1 MKPLNYIKKYGLDKP
16 HTKIRFE
23 DIVEDFQVDF
33 MALLEIGKARDNIKG
48 YENAIRA
55 MHGKFEGI
63 ENKSD
68 ASNRKAIKACW
79 NKFYAVFVAP
89 TREKLFPE
97 KMRERR
103 EAKEQRDNWHR
114 QQRDAY
120 GGFHDSFHDSFNR
133 YARERFWRILFGMG
147 SLLKDPFKELGL
159 TGNAT
164 GSEVK
169 SKYRELA
176 LSCHPDKGGDSKEF
190 CRITEAKNACLK
202 SLGAL

>member
-23 DIVEDFQVDF
+23 EIVEDFQVDF

-55 MHGKFEGI
+55 MHSKFEGI
-63 ENKSD
+63 EMKSD

-103 EAKEQRDNWHR
+103 EAKEQKANWHR
-114 QQRDAY
+114 
-120 GGFHDSFHDSFNR
+120 GFEKDFYDSFNR
-133 YARERFWRILFGMG
+133 RARERFWKMLFGIG

-159 TGNAT
+159 TSDAT
-164 GSEVK
+164 ISEVK
-169 SKYRELA
+169 DKYRKLV
-176 LSCHPDKGGDSKEF
+176 LQCHPDKGGNSKEF
-190 CRITEAKNACLK
+190 CRITEAKNKCLK
-202 SLGAL
+202 SMGVL